1 MHTPESE
8 HWSQVLSQSLNL
20 SRTHRKNTLCFTLL
34 WWLCVFTSDCAAKR
48 AEPPN
53 LSGTFCFPH
62 VFFFISLQTN
72 LLLDN
77 AEYSVVV
84 LLLHSMMFCFSPLR
98 LDGLVT
104 HGCCVI
110 HKTRQRV
117 GEEEERRAGANR
129 DFHLA
134 TINLCCLSLSRLSGT
149 IPHRLARRLWCICH
163 VNVAVDDRRKV
174 SLQISAR
181 ARAMWAGNQRHD
193 NVTSKRGLI
202 ILLLYSCVYSQEI
215 KVGSV
220 LLHCCNILENY

>member
-1 MHTPESE
+1 MYCTCC
-8 HWSQVLSQSLNL
+8 VLLYCDDCVSWQLIVLLSLL
-20 SRTHRKNTLCFTLL
+20 VWAARF
-34 WWLCVFTSDCAAKR
+34 VF
-48 AEPPN
+48 PM
-53 LSGTFCFPH
+53 
-62 VFFFISLQTN
+62 FFGFFSISPQTN

-129 DFHLA
+129 DFHPA
-134 TINLCCLSLSRLSGT
+134 TINLCCLSSSRLSGT
-149 IPHRLARRLWCICH
+149 IPHGLARRLSCICH
-163 VNVAVDDRRKV
+163 VNVTVVDRRMA

-181 ARAMWAGNQRHD
+181 DRAMWAGNQQHD
-193 NVTSKRGLI
+193 NVTSKRWLI
-202 ILLLYSCVYSQEI
+202 ILLFYSCVYS
-215 KVGSV
+215 
-220 LLHCCNILENY
+220 